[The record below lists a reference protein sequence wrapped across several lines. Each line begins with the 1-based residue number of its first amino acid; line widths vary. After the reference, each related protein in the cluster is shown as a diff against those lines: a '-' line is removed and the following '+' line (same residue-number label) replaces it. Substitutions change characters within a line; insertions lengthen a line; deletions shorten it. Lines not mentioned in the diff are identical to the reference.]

1 METTIIIEGLIPGL
15 NGANGLM
22 RQHFH
27 NAMVQKKK
35 YQAIIKRQTKNK
47 HLGQVSIDYIGYK
60 SVLMDW
66 DNFCASFKHIGDSL
80 VECGV
85 IVDDNP
91 KIVRPFRVQQI
102 KCKRIDQRVEIV
114 IRDLESKFPN
124 KNKTK

>member
-1 METTIIIEGLIPGL
+1 METTIIIEGVIPGL
-15 NGANGLM
+15 NGSNGLM
-22 RQHFH
+22 QQHYRK
-27 NAMVQKKK
+27 AMAQKKI
-35 YQAIIKRQTKNK
+35 YQAIIRSQTKNK

-114 IRDLESKFPN
+114 IRDLESKFPT
-124 KNKTK
+124 KND